1 MDVVSLVLT
10 LGEVEMFDID
20 SYYADQYHY
29 DDDAWDFDEQEM
41 LAEEEYAAWFDGLE
55 GEL

>member
-1 MDVVSLVLT
+1 
-10 LGEVEMFDID
+10 MFDID

-29 DDDAWDFDEQEM
+29 DDDAWDFEEQER

>member
-1 MDVVSLVLT
+1 MDVVSSVLT

-29 DDDAWDFDEQEM
+29 DDDAWDFEEEER
-41 LAEEEYAAWFDGLE
+41 LAEEEYVAWFDSLY